1 MVKKDKTRKE
11 KGKYVGQSCR
21 VNFDQG
27 GFTKC
32 GLVDKRSGRGL
43 IVALL
48 PNYDVVGNLWLEP
61 LSSEGIGCTKIKKA
75 KTEGSMIGNVESISY
90 LEKKK
95 LVFCC
100 GFYVTSKMLLPFGEE
115 NVLSLSELNQAQE
128 NGDSVWMGRD
138 DSPTLNHHGNAV
150 TALSI
155 GDNFEYEM
163 AAKVE
168 KMYDLAY
175 EKAKTILLSNQ
186 NVVEKTVNW

>member
-11 KGKYVGQSCR
+11 KGKYV
-21 VNFDQG
+21 
-27 GFTKC
+27 
-32 GLVDKRSGRGL
+32 VDKRSGRGL

-61 LSSEGIGCTKIKKA
+61 LSSEEIGCTKIKNA
-75 KTEGSMIGNVESISY
+75 KTECSMIGN
-90 LEKKK
+90 
-95 LVFCC
+95 
-100 GFYVTSKMLLPFGEE
+100 MLLPFGEE
-115 NVLSLSELNQAQE
+115 KVLSLSELNQAQE
-128 NGDSVWMGRD
+128 MGRD
-138 DSPTLNHHGNAV
+138 DSPTLYHHGNAV

-186 NVVEKTVNW
+186 NVVEKTVNCNEVAEVAAELIVKVD

>member
-11 KGKYVGQSCR
+11 KGKYV
-21 VNFDQG
+21 
-27 GFTKC
+27 
-32 GLVDKRSGRGL
+32 VDKRSGRGL

-75 KTEGSMIGNVESISY
+75 KTEDSY
-90 LEKKK
+90 K
-95 LVFCC
+95 
-100 GFYVTSKMLLPFGEE
+100 
-115 NVLSLSELNQAQE
+115 
-128 NGDSVWMGRD
+128 NGDSVWMRRD
-138 DSPTLNHHGNAV
+138 DSPTLYHHGNAV

-175 EKAKTILLSNQ
+175 EKAKTILLSHQ

>member
-75 KTEGSMIGNVESISY
+75 KTEGFMIGNVESISY
-90 LEKKK
+90 LEKKN
-95 LVFCC
+95 LCFDV
-100 GFYVTSKMLLPFGEE
+100 GSMLHLRY
-115 NVLSLSELNQAQE
+115 SYK

-186 NVVEKTVNW
+186 NVVEKTVNWQSLRS